1 VIRHVQFEISQVMLQ
16 GMNRE
21 LPDVFRFLG
30 DPGYR
35 CHTFSDQGELPGP
48 VKDKTRFFAYFIA
61 VPGEDA

>member
-1 VIRHVQFEISQVMLQ
+1 MLQ